1 MSNRLQY
8 LACTSK
14 PRIDF
19 GSNLQ
24 TGEEASDI
32 SVDAKMQRVSLTFPS
47 MIAANLKAPI
57 TIKFK
62 GIVNADMAG
71 FYRSKYKP
79 LNPPAKSVGKEG
91 DYHLMYSTQF
101 EACDARTAFPCFDE
115 PNLKATFDVSIEI
128 PEDQTALS
136 NMPEKES
143 TAGSRPGLKV
153 VSFETT
159 PKMSTYLLAW
169 AIADFEYVET
179 LTERKYNGKQ
189 LPVRVY
195 TTPGYKARGQLGVEV
210 CAKVVDFYS
219 EIFQLEYPLPKL
231 DLIAV
236 HEFSH
241 GAMENWG
248 LVTYRLTAI
257 LFDPKTSD
265 TQYKK
270 RVAYVVAHELAHQWF
285 GNLVTMDWWN
295 ELWLNEG
302 FATWVGWHAVDH
314 LYPEFQVWPQFVTE
328 AVQTAQGLDGLR
340 ASHPVDV
347 PIKNGPGKATRL

>member
-1 MSNRLQY
+1 MAGQN
-8 LACTSK
+8 
-14 PRIDF
+14 
-19 GSNLQ
+19 
-24 TGEEASDI
+24 ASDI
-32 SVDAKMQRVSLTFPS
+32 SYDDKFQRTTIAFPS
-47 MIAANLKAPI
+47 LIAANIRAPI
-57 TIKFK
+57 TIEFT
-62 GIVNADMAG
+62 GTINSDMAG

-79 LNPPAKSVGKEG
+79 LNPPAKSVGTEDG
-91 DYHLMYSTQF
+91 HHLMYSTQF
-101 EACDARTAFPCFDE
+101 EACDARRAFPCFDE
-115 PNLKATFDVSIEI
+115 PNLKATFEVSLEI

-143 TAGSRPGLKV
+143 KPGSRPGLKV
-153 VSFETT
+153 VQFERT

-169 AIADFEYVET
+169 AVAELEYVET
-179 LTERKYNGKQ
+179 FTERKYSGKQ

-195 TTPGYKARGQLGVEV
+195 TTPGYKERGQLGAEV
-210 CAKVVDFYS
+210 SAKVVDFYS
-219 EIFQLEYPLPKL
+219 DIFQLEYPLPKI
-231 DLIAV
+231 DLLAV

-248 LVTYRLTAI
+248 LITYRITAI

-265 TQYKK
+265 AQYKK

-302 FATWVGWHAVDH
+302 FATWVGWHATEH
-314 LYPEFQVWPQFVTE
+314 FFPEFQVWSSFVTE
-328 AVQTAQGLDGLR
+328 AVQTAQNLDGLR

-347 PIKNGPGKATRL
+347 PIANGPGKSPRIVVYLMY